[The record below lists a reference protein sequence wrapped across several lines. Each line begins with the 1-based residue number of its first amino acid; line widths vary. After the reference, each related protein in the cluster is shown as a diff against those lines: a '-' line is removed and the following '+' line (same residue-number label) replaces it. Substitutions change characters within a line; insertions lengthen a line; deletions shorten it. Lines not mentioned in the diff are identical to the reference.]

1 MSDSDDDTRLT
12 RILGRTRTIA
22 VVGASTDW
30 ERPSCRIM
38 QYLQA
43 MGYRIYPVNPNAVD
57 GEILG
62 RPVHGSLADIGKPID
77 LVNVFR
83 RSDAVA
89 NIVDQTIAVGAKAI
103 WFQQGVRDDEAAAK
117 ATDAGMEIIVDRC
130 IKTEHFRLLGG
141 PDQRKVDSR
150 SVAA

>member
-1 MSDSDDDTRLT
+1 MSGSDDDARLT
-12 RILGRTRTIA
+12 RILGEAQTIA
-22 VVGASTDW
+22 VVGASTNW

-57 GEILG
+57 AEILG
-62 RPVHGSLADIGKPID
+62 RPVHGSLADIGEPVD
-77 LVNVFR
+77 LVDVFR

-89 NIVDQTIAVGAKAI
+89 SIVEEAIAVGAKAV
-103 WFQQGVRDDEAAAK
+103 WLQQGVRNDAAAAK
-117 ATDAGMEIIVDRC
+117 AADAGLQVVVDRC

-150 SVAA
+150 SAAA